1 MDDKQV
7 KTRAQRIV
15 SYKMG
20 RYGDLIEMEAVVLIG
35 GI

>member
-20 RYGDLIEMEAVVLIG
+20 GCGDLIEMEAVVLIG